1 MGATRQDE
9 VERKYDVGGATVLP
23 PLDDV
28 DGVASVGQPV
38 ETRLVAVYFDT
49 AGLDLARRG
58 ITLRRRTGGYDAGWH
73 LKLPSGSDTR
83 TEVRLPPGLATTT
96 VPAELLDPVRAVV
109 RDRALAPVVRLS
121 TRRLERDLVDEDGTV
136 LAQVCD
142 DEVHAERLLGPA
154 RNEDWRE
161 WEVELVDGD
170 VQLLDD
176 VGQRLLDVGAAP
188 AAVSSKLRR
197 ALGDVAPEAS
207 AARPSRKELAR
218 GSAGQLLVAHL
229 SQHVEDLM
237 EQDAR
242 LRAEGPGSIHKLRIA
257 ARRLRSALKTYAS
270 LLASD
275 TWASTASTASVG
287 EELRWLGQV
296 LSPARDAQVMRERLG
311 VLVASEPAEL
321 VLGPVARRIDD
332 ELSAAFQAGRDQALE
347 AVRTERYFRLL
358 DALDDLVADPPLSE
372 AAQAPARDVVPG
384 LLQRDAKRL
393 RRAVREIGRADG
405 PHDHD
410 LALHEARKKAKRLRY
425 AAESAV
431 PVFPDRAKKL
441 RDRAKAVQEAL
452 GEHQDTVVARHQ
464 LRVYAAQTHLTGE
477 NGFTFGRLHA
487 LEQVRADDAERRFEE
502 AWDRFPPKKLSRWV
516 AG

>member
-23 PLDDV
+23 SLAGV
-28 DGVASVGQPV
+28 EGVASVGQPT
-38 ETRLVAVYFDT
+38 ETELEAVYFDT

-73 LKLPSGSDTR
+73 LKLPSGPDTR
-83 TEVRLPPGLATTT
+83 TEVRLPLGRTTRT
-96 VPAELLDPVRAVV
+96 VPAELLGPVRAVV
-109 RDRALAPVVRLS
+109 RDRALEPVVRVS
-121 TRRLERDLVDEDGTV
+121 TRRREHDLLGGDGTV

-142 DEVHAERLLGPA
+142 DEVKAERLVGPA
-154 RNEDWRE
+154 QAEEWRE

-170 VQLLDD
+170 ERLLDG
-176 VGQRLLDVGAAP
+176 VEQRLLEVGATP
-188 AAVSSKLRR
+188 ASVSSKLRR
-197 ALGDVAPEAS
+197 ALGDVAPQAPP
-207 AARPSRKELAR
+207 ARPSHKQLAA
-218 GSAGQLLVAHL
+218 GSVRQLLVAHL
-229 SQHVEDLM
+229 AQHVEDLQ

-257 ARRLRSALKTYAS
+257 ARRLRSALKTYGP
-270 LLASD
+270 LLTD
-275 TWASTASTASVG
+275 DRSVG

-296 LSPARDAQVMRERLG
+296 LSPARDTQVMRERLG
-311 VLVASEPAEL
+311 LLVASEPAEL
-321 VLGPVARRIDD
+321 VMGPVARRIDD

-347 AVRTERYFRLL
+347 AVSTERYFRLL
-358 DALDDLVADPPLSE
+358 DALDELVADPPLSE
-372 AAQAPARDVVPG
+372 AAQAPARDVVPD

-393 RRAVREIGRADG
+393 RRAVREVARADS

-431 PVFPDRAKKL
+431 PVFPDRAQRL

-452 GEHQDTVVARHQ
+452 GEHQDTVVARQQ
-464 LRVYAAQTHLTGE
+464 LREYAARTHLTGE

-502 AWDRFPPKKLSRWV
+502 AWDSFPSKKLSRWV
-516 AG
+516 RG